1 MSEGSLGLKKGDEI
15 RVRRSTE
22 APILARLTKCVAA
35 AVACGFRFSG
45 KKAFLDATEMTA
57 EGPRREVTWSFRDG
71 TITFRPIR
79 EPETVG
85 FDEFWRRLHDR
96 DWCRRNPD
104 HPISHI
110 VATIDQLQNIEGK
123 LQGKPECGEPL
134 IRHLLIRKG
143 TRKKLYVP
151 KDTPQEQI
159 DELLRKFKMS

>member
-1 MSEGSLGLKKGDEI
+1 MSDGGSLGLKKGDEI
-15 RVRRSTE
+15 RIRRSTQ
-22 APILARLTKCVAA
+22 PPLLARLTKCVAA
-35 AVACGFRFSG
+35 AVACGFRFSS
-45 KKAFLDATEMTA
+45 KKSFLDATEMTT

-71 TITFRPIR
+71 AVTFRPIR
-79 EPETVG
+79 EPETIG
-85 FDEFWRRLHDR
+85 FDEFFRRLGDL

-110 VATIDQLQNIEGK
+110 AATIEQLQNIQGK

-151 KDTPQEQI
+151 KDMSQDEI
-159 DELLRKFKMS
+159 DALLKKFKM